1 MSANPTHP
9 VRSALKLTAPIEVSS
24 EPSRRDEF
32 LVFGKPVLGEAE
44 MAEVRAVLESGWL
57 GTGPRV
63 AAFEK
68 AFAGYK
74 GLAPEY
80 AVGVNS
86 CTAALHLALKMA
98 GIGPGDEVITTPLTF
113 CATANAILHAGATP
127 VLADVDPL
135 TQNLDPAA
143 VAAAIT
149 PRTAAIL
156 PVHFAGRPC
165 DMTALVALADRHGLE
180 LIEDCAHAIEA
191 THRGQPVGTFGRF
204 AAFSFYATKNL
215 TTGEGGMLL
224 CRDPKDAGRAR
235 TLSLHGLSRDAYS
248 RFTPAPGHAPGKFN
262 AVHGSDIPPDHSG
275 GFRHYQMVEPGF
287 KYNLTDLAAALGL
300 HQLAKLDANLLRR
313 EHVWNSYGQRLAG
326 LPVAL
331 PGEPNTH
338 ETHARHL
345 YTLHVED
352 AGDRDPLLDHLLRRN
367 IGVGVHYLALPEHP
381 WYQTSLGW
389 SPDDYPRARD
399 LGRRTLSL
407 PLTAGLTESDLGDVV
422 NAVKEYFDEPN
433 PLTPRTPRREDRPA

>member
-1 MSANPTHP
+1 MSANPYHP
-9 VRSALKLTAPIEVSS
+9 VRSALRLTTPIKV
-24 EPSRRDEF
+24 PSAASLRDDF
-32 LVFGKPVLGEAE
+32 LVFGKPVIGEAE

-74 GLAPEY
+74 GLAAEH

-86 CTAALHLALKMA
+86 CTAALHLALKLS

-127 VLADVDPL
+127 VLADVDPA
-135 TQNLDPAA
+135 TQNLDLAA

-165 DMTALVALADRHGLE
+165 DMTALVDLAERHGLE

-191 THRGQPVGTFGRF
+191 THRDRPAGTFGRF
-204 AAFSFYATKNL
+204 AAFSFYATKNV

-224 CRDPKDAGRAR
+224 CRDPHDADRAR
-235 TLSLHGLSRDAYS
+235 TLSLHGLSRDAYT
-248 RFTPAPGHAPGKFN
+248 RFREAPTDRPH
-262 AVHGSDIPPDHSG
+262 
-275 GFRHYQMVEPGF
+275 FRHYQMVEPGF

-300 HQLAKLDANLLRR
+300 HQLAKIDANLRQR
-313 EHVWNSYGQRLAG
+313 THVWETYRGGLVG
-326 LPVAL
+326 LPMSL
-331 PGEPNTH
+331 PSDPDIYD
-338 ETHARHL
+338 THARHL
-345 YTLHVED
+345 YTVHVED
-352 AGDRDPLLDHLLRRN
+352 PHDRDPLLDHLLQRN
-367 IGVGVHYLALPEHP
+367 IGVGVHYLSLPEHP

-389 SPDDYPRARD
+389 SPDTYPQARD

-407 PLTAGLTESDLGDVV
+407 PLTAGLTPRDLQDVIH
-422 NAVKEYFDEPN
+422 AVKDYFNAPHSC
-433 PLTPRTPRREDRPA
+433 PSRTPRPKDRPA

>member
-1 MSANPTHP
+1 MSAHFSHP
-9 VRSALKLTAPIEVSS
+9 ARPALKLTEPIQVDATDAQTNPRE
-24 EPSRRDEF
+24 DF
-32 LVFGKPVLGEAE
+32 LVFGKPVIGAEE
-44 MAEVRAVLESGWL
+44 MAEVQAVLESGWL

-63 AAFEK
+63 AAFEQ
-68 AFAGYK
+68 AFAQYK
-74 GLAPEY
+74 GLEAEQ

-86 CTAALHLALKMA
+86 CTAALHLALKLS

-113 CATANAILHAGATP
+113 CATINAILHVGATP
-127 VLADVDPL
+127 VLADVDPV

-180 LIEDCAHAIEA
+180 IIEDCAHAIETTYQGRPA
-191 THRGQPVGTFGRF
+191 GTFGRF
-204 AAFSFYATKNL
+204 AAFSFYATKNV

-224 CRDPKDAGRAR
+224 CRDPQDASRAR
-235 TLSLHGLSRDAYS
+235 TLSLHGLSRDAYT
-248 RFTPAPGHAPGKFN
+248 RFQPSPE
-262 AVHGSDIPPDHSG
+262 G
-275 GFRHYQMVEPGF
+275 GRAHFRHYQMVEPGY

-300 HQLAKLDANLLRR
+300 HQLSRVDENLQRR
-313 EHVWNSYGQRLAG
+313 THVWEQYRHMLSGVSLN
-326 LPVAL
+326 LPS
-331 PGEPNTH
+331 EPKSD

-345 YTLHVED
+345 YTVHTED
-352 AGDRDPLLDHLLRRN
+352 DADRDPLLDFLLQRN
-367 IGVGVHYLALPEHP
+367 IGVGVHYLSVAEHP

-389 SPDDYPRARD
+389 SPDEQPQARD

-407 PLTAGLTESDLGDVV
+407 PLTAGLTERDLHDVV
-422 NAVKEYFDEPN
+422 LAVKDFFDE
-433 PLTPRTPRREDRPA
+433 RPDLLLE

>member
-1 MSANPTHP
+1 MSANPSPAAHP
-9 VRSALKLTAPIEVSS
+9 ALKLTEPIEVPIDASGDS
-24 EPSRRDEF
+24 PARDDF
-32 LVFGKPVLGEAE
+32 LVFGKPVIGEAE

-74 GLAPEY
+74 GLAAQH

-86 CTAALHLALKMA
+86 CTAALHLALKIS

-113 CATANAILHAGATP
+113 CATANAILHTGATP
-127 VLADVDPL
+127 VLADVDPV

-165 DMTALVALADRHGLE
+165 DMTALVDLADRHGLE

-191 THRGQPVGTFGRF
+191 TTHGRPAGTFGRF
-204 AAFSFYATKNL
+204 AAFSFYATKNV

-224 CRDPKDAGRAR
+224 CRDPQDADRAR
-235 TLSLHGLSRDAYS
+235 TLSLHGLSRDAYT
-248 RFTPAPGHAPGKFN
+248 RFTPGHRN
-262 AVHGSDIPPDHSG
+262 AAIGSESSP

-300 HQLAKLDANLLRR
+300 HQLANVESNLRRR
-313 EHVWNSYGQRLAG
+313 EHVWNSYRDMLAG
-326 LPVAL
+326 LPISL
-331 PGEPNTH
+331 PAEPGTH

-345 YTLHVED
+345 YTVHVED
-352 AGDRDPLLDHLLRRN
+352 ARDRDPLLDYLLQRN
-367 IGVGVHYLALPEHP
+367 IGVGVHYLSLPEHP

-389 SPDDYPRARD
+389 SPDAFPRARD

-407 PLTAGLTESDLGDVV
+407 PLTAGLTPRDLRDVV
-422 NAVKEYFDEPN
+422 LAVKDFFDGRNRQPLESTN
-433 PLTPRTPRREDRPA
+433 PEDRSA

>member
-1 MSANPTHP
+1 MSAHLTSQTSP
-9 VRSALKLTAPIEVSS
+9 ALKLTEPIEVAPSS
-24 EPSRRDEF
+24 SPLGRPTTPREDF

-63 AAFEK
+63 AAFEQ
-68 AFAGYK
+68 AFAKYK
-74 GLAPEY
+74 GLDAEH

-86 CTAALHLALKMA
+86 CTAALHLSLILA
-98 GIGPGDEVITTPLTF
+98 GIGAGDEVITTPLTF

-127 VLADVDPL
+127 VLADVDPV

-165 DMTALVALADRHGLE
+165 DMAALVELADRHGLE

-191 THRGQPVGTFGRF
+191 TAHGRPAGTFGRF
-204 AAFSFYATKNL
+204 AAFSFYATKNV

-224 CRDPKDAGRAR
+224 CRDPQDAERAR
-235 TLSLHGLSRDAYS
+235 TLSLHGLSRDAYQ
-248 RFTPAPGHAPGKFN
+248 RFRESPADQPQ
-262 AVHGSDIPPDHSG
+262 
-275 GFRHYQMVEPGF
+275 FRHYQMVEPGF

-300 HQLAKLDANLLRR
+300 HQLDKVDENLRQR
-313 EHVWNSYGQRLAG
+313 ENVWQRYREQLVG
-326 LPVAL
+326 LPITL
-331 PGEPNTH
+331 PTEP
-338 ETHARHL
+338 EFDATHARHL
-345 YTLHVED
+345 YTVHVGD
-352 AGDRDPLLDHLLRRN
+352 AADRDPLLDHLLSRN
-367 IGVGVHYLALPEHP
+367 IGVGVHYLSLPEHP
-381 WYQTSLGW
+381 WYQSALGW
-389 SPDDYPRARD
+389 SPDAFPRARD

-407 PLTAGLTESDLGDVV
+407 PLTAGLTPRDVDDVV
-422 NAVKEYFDEPN
+422 SAVKDFFDGRN
-433 PLTPRTPRREDRPA
+433 GHPRKSQPPRKLQ

>member
-1 MSANPTHP
+1 MTAHPTYPGHP
-9 VRSALKLTAPIEVSS
+9 DRSTLRLAAPVEVPAEAAVASDQ
-24 EPSRRDEF
+24 RDEF
-32 LVFGKPVLGEAE
+32 LVFGKPVIGEAE

-68 AFAGYK
+68 AFAAYK
-74 GLAPEY
+74 GLAAEH

-86 CTAALHLALKMA
+86 CTAALHLSLLLL
-98 GIGPGDEVITTPLTF
+98 GVGPGDEVITTPLTF

-127 VLADVDPL
+127 VLADVDPV

-165 DMTALVALADRHGLE
+165 NMTALVELADRHGLE
-180 LIEDCAHAIEA
+180 LIEDGAHAIEA
-191 THRGQPVGTFGRF
+191 VHRGRPVGTFGRF
-204 AAFSFYATKNL
+204 AAFSFYATKNV

-224 CRDPKDAGRAR
+224 CRDAQDAERAR

-248 RFTPAPGHAPGKFN
+248 RFTPAAPGTFS
-262 AVHGSDIPPDHSG
+262 AARGSASTEDHSG
-275 GFRHYQMVEPGF
+275 GFRHYQMVEPGY

-300 HQLAKLDANLLRR
+300 HQLAKVDANLGRR
-313 EHVWNSYGQRLAG
+313 AAVWDEYDRRLVG
-326 LPVAL
+326 LPLQRPAK
-331 PGEPNTH
+331 PKTR

-345 YTLHVED
+345 YTVHVED
-352 AGDRDPLLDHLLRRN
+352 ARDRDPLLDHLLRRN
-367 IGVGVHYLALPEHP
+367 IGVGVHYRSLPEHP

-389 SPDDYPRARD
+389 SPDAFPRARD

-407 PLTAGLTESDLGDVV
+407 PLTAGLTPRDLDDVIW
-422 NAVKEYFDEPN
+422 AVKDYFDEPN
-433 PLTPRTPRREDRPA
+433 ALPPRAPR